1 MRPVYFGHFSDKTK
15 LLKMRFSFVFLSIL
29 KVINGQQDISCAQCI
44 EFLTESGENFGSDVG
59 KCREVLDSRTKLFK
73 ASPNFRL

>member
-1 MRPVYFGHFSDKTK
+1 MMPVYFGHFSDKTK

-59 KCREVLDSRTKLFK
+59 KCRESSCCKVIKLG
-73 ASPNFRL
+73 